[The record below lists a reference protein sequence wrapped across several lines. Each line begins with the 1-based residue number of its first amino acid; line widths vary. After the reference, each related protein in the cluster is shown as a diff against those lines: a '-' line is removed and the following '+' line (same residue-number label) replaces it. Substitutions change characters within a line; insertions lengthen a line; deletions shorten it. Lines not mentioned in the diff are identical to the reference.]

1 MKKLLDHMKRVAKDD
16 VRTYFAPF
24 RGAYLAIKK
33 ELNRSPHEIDRKS
46 DAKCDL
52 ASERGTGQR

>member
-1 MKKLLDHMKRVAKDD
+1 MSKLLEHIKCVVKDD

-33 ELNRSPHEIDRKS
+33 ELNRSTHEFDGKPG
-46 DAKCDL
+46 A
-52 ASERGTGQR
+52 ERGLAAERRTGQR